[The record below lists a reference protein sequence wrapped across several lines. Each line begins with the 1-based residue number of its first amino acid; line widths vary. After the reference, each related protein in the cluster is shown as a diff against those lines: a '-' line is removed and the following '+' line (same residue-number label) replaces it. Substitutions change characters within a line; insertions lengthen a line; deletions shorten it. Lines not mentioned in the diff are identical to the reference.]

1 MAEFEENT
9 GKDFDLEIV
18 ERNFRE
24 CLTENQ
30 EVHVRFYLEAYKEL
44 ARFFRLCGTVFH
56 FVAKDFEGRIDVIT
70 NLMQKDAQSYCT
82 VKSMIIHEISASKR
96 PGVCALLRLHR
107 ASELIL
113 QFMDRLAKS
122 SDGERTSDIAAEVYR
137 NTMAKHD
144 MWIVQ
149 KLAGVAM
156 YTLPSRKA
164 LIDTMCKQDYEQS
177 LVLVQKVIDAGKP
190 VYDVIDSE
198 YTSYGL
204 N

>member
-1 MAEFEENT
+1 
-9 GKDFDLEIV
+9 
-18 ERNFRE
+18 
-24 CLTENQ
+24 
-30 EVHVRFYLEAYKEL
+30 
-44 ARFFRLCGTVFH
+44 
-56 FVAKDFEGRIDVIT
+56 
-70 NLMQKDAQSYCT
+70 MQKDAQSYCT

-144 MWIVQ
+144 IWIVQ
-149 KLAGVAM
+149 KLAEVAM